1 MMNADHSL
9 NFFDAQFQR
18 QVSAGDLSLNPFEE
32 TALPHMRGRV
42 LDFGCGMGNL
52 ALAAAR
58 RGCSVV
64 ALDGSSAAISHLRAM
79 AKRESLAVDAVQ
91 ADLRNFEV
99 SEDFDTIVS
108 IGLLMFFDCDAAFR
122 SLANLQA
129 HVRPGGIAVINV
141 LVEGTTYMDM
151 FDPEGHCLFP
161 RAELE
166 RRFAGWNILHSESR
180 DFPTQGNRVKSFA
193 TLVARKSSVAM

>member
-1 MMNADHSL
+1 MKAAHSV

-32 TALPHMRGRV
+32 TALPHLRGRV

-64 ALDGSSAAISHLRAM
+64 ALDGSSAAINHLQSM
-79 AKRESLAVDAVQ
+79 AKRESLAIDAIQ

-99 SEDFDTIVS
+99 REDFDTIVC
-108 IGLLMFFDCDAAFR
+108 IGLLMFFECEAAFR

-129 HVRPGGIAVINV
+129 HVRPGGTAVISV

-151 FDPEGHCLFP
+151 FDPEGHCLFS
-161 RAELE
+161 RKELE

-180 DFPTQGNRVKSFA
+180 DFPAPGNRVKSFA